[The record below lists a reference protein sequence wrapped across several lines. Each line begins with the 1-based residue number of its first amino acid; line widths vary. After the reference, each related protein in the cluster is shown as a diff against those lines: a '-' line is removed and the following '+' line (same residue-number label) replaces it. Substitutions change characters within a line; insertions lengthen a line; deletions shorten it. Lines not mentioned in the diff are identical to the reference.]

1 MNVFTGGSALG
12 GSSVLVVLDVFTGG
26 SAAKQHVVGVPQ
38 ESL

>member
-12 GSSVLVVLDVFTGG
+12 GSSVLDVFTGG
-26 SAAKQHVVGVPQ
+26 SAAKQHFVVGVPQ